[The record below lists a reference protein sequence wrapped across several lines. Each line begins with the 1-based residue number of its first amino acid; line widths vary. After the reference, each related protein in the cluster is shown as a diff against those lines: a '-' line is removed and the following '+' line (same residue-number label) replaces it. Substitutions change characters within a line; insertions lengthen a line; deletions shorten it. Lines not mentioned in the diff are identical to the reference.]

1 MSVLNKLIS
10 QLEVGGEITLAGFY
24 DKDIQFNFPS
34 AFMKEAKLRIAAQW
48 APQDLKDVKQL
59 ISFGK
64 LNLDGLITHH
74 RKPSSI
80 GDVYRTAFEDPNCLK
95 MVVDWREAL

>member
-1 MSVLNKLIS
+1 
-10 QLEVGGEITLAGFY
+10 
-24 DKDIQFNFPS
+24 
-34 AFMKEAKLRIAAQW
+34 MKEAKFRIAAQW

-59 ISFGK
+59 ISKGI

-80 GDVYRTAFEDPNCLK
+80 SDAYRTAFEDPNCLK